1 MWMRAEWIEQRA
13 GTDADGGRT
22 RHQHANAEDTP
33 PFTMLHSTLEA
44 KHWNPKCDESQ
55 AAEKDVQHDEDLEGS
70 RNQRVHEVVM
80 LRCSHAPVKSLPFT
94 AGVVRVRV
102 RP

>member
-1 MWMRAEWIEQRA
+1 
-13 GTDADGGRT
+13 
-22 RHQHANAEDTP
+22 
-33 PFTMLHSTLEA
+33 
-44 KHWNPKCDESQ
+44 
-55 AAEKDVQHDEDLEGS
+55 VQHDEDLEGS

>member
-1 MWMRAEWIEQRA
+1 MKNWREGVLVRKPSEAYEVSA
-13 GTDADGGRT
+13 
-22 RHQHANAEDTP
+22 
-33 PFTMLHSTLEA
+33 LEA